1 MVDKLTV
8 TDDNELEFTDDN
20 EVGLTDTAGC
30 VGITIAVAKVEG
42 VNGVLLVAA
51 EDRVGKVVG
60 VTVTPE
66 RLTGLFIAGVDV
78 AVAGEA
84 GIKVIDGEEQKFTM
98 GWCPLLLLKSVAVTG
113 GCCTITA
120 CWLLDPLHS
129 CLLLLFPKVVA
140 IFVTPAAVKMAG
152 GGLPPA
158 IAAGVPNGAAAIV
171 TAG

>member
-8 TDDNELEFTDDN
+8 TDDNEFEFTDDN

-84 GIKVIDGEEQKFTM
+84 GIKVIDGEEEKFTM
-98 GWCPLLLLKSVAVTG
+98 GW
-113 GCCTITA
+113 
-120 CWLLDPLHS
+120 
-129 CLLLLFPKVVA
+129 
-140 IFVTPAAVKMAG
+140 
-152 GGLPPA
+152 
-158 IAAGVPNGAAAIV
+158 
-171 TAG
+171 